1 MFAPLIK
8 IILTNAGRK
17 LAFTHAGV
25 FYVRRFYGITLYRCP
40 NTPVYP
46 LNGDTAFVSECDKQ
60 RDRFGHLLYYSLCYS
75 ITHFPPLPCLA
86 ASERPPTKRASCLH
100 STPTPC
106 APTLRTGNAAAMLRT
121 PLLSVPPCRRNF
133 STSIP
138 PSAASSCATRASSS
152 SSASAHAGAGWCTSM
167 PTTSRTCAASP
178 SRRWRE
184 RNNKTL
190 HRKNAR
196 ALCGL
201 WQCL

>member
-8 IILTNAGRK
+8 NNISDAGQ
-17 LAFTHAGV
+17 LASTMQAFFMPATL
-25 FYVRRFYGITLYRCP
+25 VRTLYRYPC
-40 NTPVYP
+40 TPVHR
-46 LNGDTAFVSECDKQ
+46 LNGRAASEIVCDKQ
-60 RDRFGHLLYYSLCYS
+60 RDRHGYLLFYILCYKLS
-75 ITHFPPLPCLA
+75 HFPPLPCLA

-152 SSASAHAGAGWCTSM
+152 SSASAHAGAVWCTSM

-190 HRKNAR
+190 HQKNAR